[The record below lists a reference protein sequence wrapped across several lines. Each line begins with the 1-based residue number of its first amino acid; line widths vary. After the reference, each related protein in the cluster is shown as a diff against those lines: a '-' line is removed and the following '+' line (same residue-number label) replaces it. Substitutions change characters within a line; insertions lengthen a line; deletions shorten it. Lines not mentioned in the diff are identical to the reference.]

1 MSSDVECIKCR
12 NKLKRRKTAQK
23 RCPKRKL
30 AAPALDNDPLS
41 DSDNDLTSTVREFI
55 DSMKKMNHRVYEKV
69 IILEEEI
76 ISLKKNHR
84 RGMYGKPARHY
95 GSTLNSAPNPTYAE
109 TAAKNVNRPTLP
121 STQTNHHIIL
131 NPIFKHTN

>member
-1 MSSDVECIKCR
+1 MSKCKIPIAMSSDVECIKCR

-76 ISLKKNHR
+76 ISLKKII
-84 RGMYGKPARHY
+84 
-95 GSTLNSAPNPTYAE
+95 AE
-109 TAAKNVNRPTLP
+109 GCMENRPDTTAPPQTPHQTPPMRKLP
-121 STQTNHHIIL
+121 
-131 NPIFKHTN
+131 PKM